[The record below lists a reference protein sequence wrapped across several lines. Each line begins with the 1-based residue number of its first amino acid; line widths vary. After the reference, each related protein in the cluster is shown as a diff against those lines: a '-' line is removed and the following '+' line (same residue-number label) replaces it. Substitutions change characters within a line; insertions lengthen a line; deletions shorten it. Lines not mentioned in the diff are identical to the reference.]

1 MLRTQIS
8 LTEHDRQVLDEA
20 AARSGRSI
28 AALIRDAVHVVYG
41 APSQVVDDL
50 DVLASTSGVWVGRT
64 GSAADEVDRLRS
76 GRRMT
81 SHG

>member
-1 MLRTQIS
+1 MLSIKIS

-28 AALIRDAVHVVYG
+28 AALIRDAVHVVHG

-50 DVLASTSGVWVGRT
+50 DVLTSTSGAWVGRT
-64 GSAADEVDRLRS
+64 GSAADEVHRLRS
-76 GRRMT
+76 GRRLT